1 MPTFSRK
8 PLTVAIGVAVVTS
21 LASAA
26 YADSSNPFGAEPLA
40 RGYDLLADAPGS
52 IAKPAEATCGE
63 GKCGGEMKA
72 EAADDAKGPGVEG
85 KCAEG
90 KCAEGKCGEDTGD
103 GDGDDEAETEAEAQ
117 T

>member
-1 MPTFSRK
+1 MPTFSKK
-8 PLTVAIGVAVVTS
+8 PLTAAIGVAIVTS

-26 YADSSNPFGAEPLA
+26 HADAANPFGAEPLA
-40 RGYDLLADAPGS
+40 RGYDLLADAPS
-52 IAKPAEATCGE
+52 SVAKPAEATCGE

-72 EAADDAKGPGVEG
+72 EAADDAKGPGAEG

-90 KCAEGKCGEDTGD
+90 KCAEGKCGEDT
-103 GDGDDEAETEAEAQ
+103 DDDDAETETGTEAQ

>member
-8 PLTVAIGVAVVTS
+8 PLSAAIGVAFVTS

-26 YADSSNPFGAEPLA
+26 YADPSSPFGAEPLA
-40 RGYDLLADAPGS
+40 RGYDLLAEAPS
-52 IAKPAEATCGE
+52 SVAKPAEATCGE
-63 GKCGGEMKA
+63 GKCGGAMKA
-72 EAADDAKGPGVEG
+72 ETADDAKGPGVEG

-90 KCAEGKCGEDTGD
+90 KCAEGKCGEAT
-103 GDGDDEAETEAEAQ
+103 DDEEAEPEAEAQ

>member
-8 PLTVAIGVAVVTS
+8 PLTAAIGVAFVTS

-26 YADSSNPFGAEPLA
+26 YADTGNPFAAEPLA
-40 RGYDLLADAPGS
+40 RGYDLLAETPGS
-52 IAKPAEATCGE
+52 IAKPTEATCGE
-63 GKCGGEMKA
+63 GKCGGAMKA
-72 EAADDAKGPGVEG
+72 EAADDAKGPGTEG

-90 KCAEGKCGEDTGD
+90 KCAEGKCGEETGD
-103 GDGDDEAETEAEAQ
+103 EEAEPEAEAEAQ